1 MASEVLYHETL
12 KVDTNKAFLNQAK
25 QTTTAFFYDNTGS
38 IQTDESNE
46 KRSIT
51 LKGRNR
57 FTTEGFARL
66 IAYQTARERSDSDRE
81 ALRQAA
87 LARNAQRVVCPYCGK
102 EGQVTAM
109 HRWHFENCKK
119 APNPSQKSIEER
131 EELRQRM
138 LGFNTNKEKD
148 TE

>member
-46 KRSIT
+46 KRSIA

-57 FTTEGFARL
+57 FTTEGLASL

-87 LARNAQRVVCPYCGK
+87 LARNTQRVVCPYCGK

-109 HRWHFENCKK
+109 RLPEGAAF
-119 APNPSQKSIEER
+119 
-131 EELRQRM
+131 
-138 LGFNTNKEKD
+138 
-148 TE
+148 